1 MTGTVK
7 NVSLDYLTDEVI
19 VTLRVNGKSSAAALS
34 DLIGVDA
41 DIEIKKHR
49 EKRSLDAN
57 AYLWVLIGKIADKL
71 TIPKDEAYL
80 NALKRYGQGG
90 VVKVKDKYVDDLR
103 RMFKYIEPLDELK
116 EENAQYFR
124 FWVGSSAYST
134 EEMSHLLDG
143 VIADAKE
150 IGGIETATPR
160 ELAMMKEAWQ

>member
-7 NVSLDYLTDEVI
+7 NVSLDFLTDEVI

-90 VVKVKDKYVDDLR
+90 VVKVKDKDVDDLK

-124 FWVGSSAYST
+124 FWVGSSAYNT
-134 EEMSHLLDG
+134 DEMSKLLDG
-143 VIADAKE
+143 VIEDAKQ

-160 ELAMMKEAWQ
+160 ELAMMKEAWK